1 MSTRFGPSWRASA
14 TPSSA
19 RDAERPEA
27 PARRGAACY
36 GCCVAEPARQKYSFQ
51 DYVALE
57 AMSPV
62 KHEFLG
68 GHVWAMAGGTPE
80 HAAVAVNVSTLLSV
94 ALRGRPC
101 RVYSSDLRIR
111 VMATGLGT
119 YPDVTVVCGS
129 PQFDLQDANG
139 HTVVNPT
146 VVVEILSPSTEDYDR
161 GEKLAHYQRIDS
173 LEEIVLVAHSERR
186 VHVWRRQ
193 GATWVEQ
200 IFSSGAAN
208 LESVSCTLPLD
219 EIYRDPLAAV

>member
-1 MSTRFGPSWRASA
+1 M
-14 TPSSA
+14 
-19 RDAERPEA
+19 
-27 PARRGAACY
+27 
-36 GCCVAEPARQKYSFQ
+36 AEPARQKYTFE

-111 VMATGLGT
+111 VPATGLGT

-129 PQFDLQDANG
+129 AQFDPQDASE

-146 VVVEILSPSTEDYDR
+146 VVVEVLSPSTEDYDR
-161 GEKLAHYQRIDS
+161 GEKLAHYQRIES
-173 LEEIVLVAHSERR
+173 LQEIVLVAHSERR
-186 VHVWRRQ
+186 VQTWRRQ
-193 GATWVEQ
+193 GATWTEQ
-200 IFSSGAAN
+200 SVSSGAVS
-208 LESVSCTLPLD
+208 LESVGCALPLD
-219 EIYRDPLAAV
+219 EIYRDPLAG